1 MKRLDMVNGLVR
13 RRNSMQT
20 HTTEAD
26 VECIYCYS
34 LTTPVDVPTVGDDA
48 MWDAIAG
55 EHDPECEWVQT
66 RAHRLEEG
74 A

>member
-1 MKRLDMVNGLVR
+1 MVNGLVR
-13 RRNSMQT
+13 RSEMTMTDAQ
-20 HTTEAD
+20 HEAD

-55 EHDPECEWVQT
+55 EHDTECEWVQT
-66 RAHRLEEG
+66 RAHRMGE
-74 A
+74 